1 MIDSQE
7 NEADINF
14 IIQFI
19 MCCIVAIVFLTST
32 YREFSS
38 FAQFQHKLKNKNWVQ
53 KTMEITPQME
63 IEIFH
68 YRNHQSKIIFKENQ
82 QEIFSKSCNGQLE
95 LICKFIENHE
105 IQIISLNFYT
115 FLEKN
120 TNNYNEFLLN
130 TIAFKDKQGQLQT
143 FPYMTDAP
151 NSPQYIAEI
160 KTEFRS
166 FFIFAFLKHLIF
178 AIMFLGFNLS
188 FNVFKKSTIKLINY
202 LIITTFSLSFIS
214 FVIRYFLI

>member
-1 MIDSQE
+1 MKDSE
-7 NEADINF
+7 NAVDIKLIF
-14 IIQFI
+14 QFF
-19 MCCIVAIVFLTST
+19 MCCLVAIVFLSST
-32 YREFSS
+32 YLEFSDY
-38 FAQFQHKLKNKNWVQ
+38 AQTMHNLKHNVWV
-53 KTMEITPQME
+53 KKSMNITPQME

-68 YRNHQSKIIFKENQ
+68 YRNNHSDIIFKENQ
-82 QEIFSKSCNGQLE
+82 EEIFSKSCNGQLE
-95 LICKFIENHE
+95 LICKYVEKQE
-105 IQIISLNFYT
+105 IQIISLDFYT
-115 FLEKN
+115 YPDEN
-120 TNNYNEFLLN
+120 TNTYNEFLLN
-130 TIAFKDKQGQLQT
+130 TISFKDKQGQLQT

-188 FNVFKKSTIKLINY
+188 FNVFKKSTIKLINN

-214 FVIRYFLI
+214 FVIRYFLL